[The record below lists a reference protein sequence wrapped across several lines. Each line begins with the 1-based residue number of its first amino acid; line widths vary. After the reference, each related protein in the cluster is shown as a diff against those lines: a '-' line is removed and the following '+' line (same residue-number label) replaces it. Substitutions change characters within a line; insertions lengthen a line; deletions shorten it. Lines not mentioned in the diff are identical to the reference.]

1 MKGAAEFCASWL
13 VEDERGILTTCPSFS
28 TENSFFTSTGDVAYT
43 SAGCTLD
50 VALIRELFTNIH
62 SAATELGIDRE
73 FAEKLIALLP
83 QLLPYQVGG
92 YGQLQEWSVDFEEN
106 QPGQRHMSQ
115 LYPVYP
121 GGEITSRNRPELW
134 VAAKKSLA
142 RRLTNGG
149 AYTGWSRAW
158 AIGLFARLLDGDGA
172 WDSMTLL
179 IEHSTGPN
187 LFDSHPDE
195 KGSIFQIDGNFGA
208 TAAIAELLL
217 QSHEDEIALL
227 PALPTSWADG
237 SVQ

>member
-1 MKGAAEFCASWL
+1 VQQARRAQWKVSLTSALRSKLGAG
-13 VEDERGILTTCPSFS
+13 DEREIPLQGKAPEESAPNYLFPS
-28 TENSFFTSTGDVAYT
+28 TSGQHAWVSPVT
-43 SAGCTLD
+43 
-50 VALIRELFTNIH
+50 
-62 SAATELGIDRE
+62 
-73 FAEKLIALLP
+73 
-83 QLLPYQVGG
+83 YQVRG
-92 YGQLQEWSVDFEEN
+92 YGQLQESSVDFEEN

-121 GGEITSRNRPELW
+121 GGEITSRDRPELW
-134 VAAKKSLA
+134 VAAKKSLP

-195 KGSIFQIDGNFGA
+195 KGASFKSTVTSGRP
-208 TAAIAELLL
+208 L
-217 QSHEDEIALL
+217 QSQSCSCKVMRAKSHCCRRCPHPGRTAPCKVSV
-227 PALPTSWADG
+227 PAAASRWT
-237 SVQ
+237 